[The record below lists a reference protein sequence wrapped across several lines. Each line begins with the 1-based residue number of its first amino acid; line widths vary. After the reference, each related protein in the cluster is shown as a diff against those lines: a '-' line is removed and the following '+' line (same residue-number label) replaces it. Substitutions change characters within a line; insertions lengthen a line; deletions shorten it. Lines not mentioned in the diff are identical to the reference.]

1 MAASIEAYT
10 VNDQSFDTE
19 MFTIESVTQ
28 NTPLKRGDNLIPA
41 MDHGLRFREKR
52 MGGRTESWAMW
63 ICDVDPATGI
73 PPSTKAA
80 RRAQFH
86 ENWDTVMAILMT
98 NHAATG
104 YDAPLKVVRTL
115 KDNPSSPAD
124 MFRVNYGEVS
134 GQINIS
140 DYRPNSYAR
149 FDVPILYMDPR
160 WYEATSVAGN
170 KATTTLTADGTVY
183 GTAMITD
190 MTITLGNGSVTNPY
204 IENVTTGSKLTF
216 AANPGAAVTINTKN
230 YTVVDGSTNSVGYL
244 DRTGSDTTDWF
255 RLVPG
260 ANDFESNTTYSIAY
274 TKAYI

>member
-1 MAASIEAYT
+1 
-10 VNDQSFDTE
+10 
-19 MFTIESVTQ
+19 
-28 NTPLKRGDNLIPA
+28 
-41 MDHGLRFREKR
+41 
-52 MGGRTESWAMW
+52 MG
-63 ICDVDPATGI
+63 
-73 PPSTKAA
+73 
-80 RRAQFH
+80 
-86 ENWDTVMAILMT
+86 ILMT
-98 NHAATG
+98 SHAAPASG
-104 YDAPLKVVRTL
+104 GDDAYDAPLKVVRTL

-124 MFRVNYGEVS
+124 MYRVNYGEVS

-160 WYEATSVAGN
+160 WFESTSAGN
-170 KATTTLTADGTVY
+170 RTTTTLTADGSAG
-183 GTAMITD
+183 GTAIVTD
-190 MTITLGNGSVTNPY
+190 MVITLGNGSVTNPE
-204 IENVTTGSKLTF
+204 ITNNTTGSKLKF

-255 RLVPG
+255 RLIPG